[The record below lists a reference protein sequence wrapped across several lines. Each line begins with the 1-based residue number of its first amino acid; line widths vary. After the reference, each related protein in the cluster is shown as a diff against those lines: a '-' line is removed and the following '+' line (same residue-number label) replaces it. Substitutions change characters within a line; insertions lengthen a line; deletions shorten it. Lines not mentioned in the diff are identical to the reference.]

1 LGKVALKYGF
11 IMPPSSSKLAL
22 RKSANKLTLEDLDF
36 ILGVAVESLKTAQNS
51 LSLLKDV
58 IPPNVPVSSWIK
70 KTDFNESCLK

>member
-1 LGKVALKYGF
+1 
-11 IMPPSSSKLAL
+11 MPPSSSKLAL

-51 LSLLKDV
+51 LSLLKDI

-70 KTDFNESCLK
+70 KA